1 MFNSI
6 QWEGLSERTALTK
19 RNDDQLFRQLFNQT
33 TSHGGD
39 AERGFLCYEDVY
51 PKEPAVKCGN
61 FVVSAVNFDFWFRF
75 PLLQS
80 TAFLCLSL
88 SRSNEQ
94 VFPFMS
100 EFSHKQQFSQRFSTR
115 SFEVLLNVV
124 KSVPALKSQVCVSL
138 CESNNKKKKKR
149 NLKHEII
156 PEGHTKKLLHIS
168 RNHRRPVG
176 RVGMS
181 HATTRGK
188 WFFCTLGSLLTA
200 NKSLFTMKDLHVVRP
215 GHIREGQPGFER
227 YQSFGIVFFFHI
239 HKCCFLILL
248 KFYD

>member
-6 QWEGLSERTALTK
+6 KWEGLPERMASTK

-51 PKEPAVKCGN
+51 PKEPAVECGN

-138 CESNNKKKKKR
+138 CESNNKKKKK
-149 NLKHEII
+149 
-156 PEGHTKKLLHIS
+156 KKFKT
-168 RNHRRPVG
+168 RNH
-176 RVGMS
+176 S
-181 HATTRGK
+181 RG
-188 WFFCTLGSLLTA
+188 
-200 NKSLFTMKDLHVVRP
+200 P
-215 GHIREGQPGFER
+215 
-227 YQSFGIVFFFHI
+227 
-239 HKCCFLILL
+239 HKEIASYFA
-248 KFYD
+248 